1 MCFPSRLTFELN
13 GHQRQDARART
24 EKMYTVPQ
32 AGPWWPAVGAPLE
45 RGVRPHLP
53 PQGLPA
59 VHSVTHRDV
68 GSAILSHV
76 VFAQRLIDTQ
86 EGHIVG
92 ALDWLSKNVEWVFS
106 GVGVAVLAGVLG
118 WLRKKRLG
126 SEDSPT
132 VAVNNHQ
139 SVTINAPSIS
149 PLAQPVGAARVK
161 QKSAVS
167 VLFIDDDVKFQV
179 VNILKRNGWS
189 NTKIIKDVISLEQ
202 PEVASADIFF
212 VDIQGVGVSLGFKDQ
227 GLGLVI
233 ALRKKY
239 PTKKIVIYSAEN
251 ANAFH
256 AAFGQANERI
266 SKDADPYEFMEAV
279 DRLSE

>member
-1 MCFPSRLTFELN
+1 M
-13 GHQRQDARART
+13 
-24 EKMYTVPQ
+24 
-32 AGPWWPAVGAPLE
+32 
-45 RGVRPHLP
+45 
-53 PQGLPA
+53 
-59 VHSVTHRDV
+59 
-68 GSAILSHV
+68 
-76 VFAQRLIDTQ
+76 
-86 EGHIVG
+86 G
-92 ALDWLSKNVEWVFS
+92 ALEWLSKNVEWVFS
-106 GVGVAVLAGVLG
+106 GVGVAVFAGVIG
-118 WLRKKRLG
+118 WLRKTRSGTEPLQ
-126 SEDSPT
+126 SV
-132 VAVNNHQ
+132 VANTHQ
-139 SVTINAPSIS
+139 SVTINALSSGPVT
-149 PLAQPVGAARVK
+149 QPAGAARLK

-189 NTKIIKDVISLEQ
+189 NTRIIKDVISLEQ

-239 PTKKIVIYSAEN
+239 PMKKIVIYSAEN

-256 AAFGQANERI
+256 PAFGQANERI

>member
-1 MCFPSRLTFELN
+1 ML
-13 GHQRQDARART
+13 
-24 EKMYTVPQ
+24 
-32 AGPWWPAVGAPLE
+32 AV
-45 RGVRPHLP
+45 RY
-53 PQGLPA
+53 
-59 VHSVTHRDV
+59 DV

-76 VFAQRLIDTQ
+76 VFAQRLIYTQ

-92 ALDWLSKNVEWVFS
+92 ALDWLSENVEWVFS
-106 GVGVAVLAGVLG
+106 GVGVAGLAGVVG

-126 SEDSPT
+126 SEDPPT

-139 SVTINAPSIS
+139 SVTINAPSS
-149 PLAQPVGAARVK
+149 SSLAQPVGAPRVK

-167 VLFIDDDVKFQV
+167 VLFIDDDLKFQV

-256 AAFGQANERI
+256 PAFGQANERI

>member
-1 MCFPSRLTFELN
+1 MYRVPP
-13 GHQRQDARART
+13 DRA
-24 EKMYTVPQ
+24 
-32 AGPWWPAVGAPLE
+32 WWPAVGAPLE
-45 RGVRPHLP
+45 RGVRPHFS
-53 PQGLPA
+53 PQGLRA
-59 VHSVTHRDV
+59 VHAMPHRDG

-76 VFAQRLIDTQ
+76 VFAQRLTYMQ

-92 ALDWLSKNVEWVFS
+92 TLDWLSKNVEWVFS

-126 SEDSPT
+126 SEDAPT

-251 ANAFH
+251 SNAFH
-256 AAFGQANERI
+256 PAFGQANERI

>member
-1 MCFPSRLTFELN
+1 M
-13 GHQRQDARART
+13 
-24 EKMYTVPQ
+24 
-32 AGPWWPAVGAPLE
+32 
-45 RGVRPHLP
+45 
-53 PQGLPA
+53 
-59 VHSVTHRDV
+59 DV
-68 GSAILSHV
+68 WN
-76 VFAQRLIDTQ
+76 
-86 EGHIVG
+86 
-92 ALDWLSKNVEWVFS
+92 WLSSNAEWVFS
-106 GVGVAVLAGVLG
+106 GIGASVFAVILG
-118 WLRKKRLG
+118 RLRTRSQESTDL
-126 SEDSPT
+126 SPVT
-132 VAVNNHQ
+132 VNNHQ
-139 SVTINAPSIS
+139 TVNVSTTHAPHTQQI
-149 PLAQPVGAARVK
+149 GTGKFK

-167 VLFIDDDVKFQV
+167 VLFIDDDIKFQV
-179 VNILKRNGWS
+179 VNILKRNGWT
-189 NTKIIKDVISLEQ
+189 NTKIIKDVASLEQ

-279 DRLSE
+279 ERLSE